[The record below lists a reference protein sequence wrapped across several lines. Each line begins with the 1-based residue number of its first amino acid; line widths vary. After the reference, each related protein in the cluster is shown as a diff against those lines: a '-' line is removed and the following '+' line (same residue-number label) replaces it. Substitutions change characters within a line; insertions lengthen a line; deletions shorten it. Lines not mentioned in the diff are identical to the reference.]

1 MIYDVAIV
9 GAGVIGGMVAR
20 ELTRYKL
27 SVVLLEKE
35 GDVAMGASK
44 ANSGIVH
51 GGYDPEPNTLK
62 AKLNAEGIE
71 KLYAVAR
78 KLHVPCKNNGSFVCA
93 FSKEEDKTVKEL
105 YNRGIQNGIGGLSIL
120 SGDEARAIEPNL
132 SSSVTSVLNVPNAGI
147 ICPYELTIA
156 SVGNAMKNG
165 ARLLTDF
172 TVTSVV
178 NVNGVF
184 SVSSADG
191 REVSAK
197 YVINCAGCY
206 SDKVAKMVGDES
218 FEIIPRAGQYIL
230 LDKKEGARVS
240 HTIFQVP
247 SKQGKG
253 VLVTPTVDGNL
264 LTGPTAEA
272 VDCPLCVNTT
282 ADGLSTVQKLAAKSV
297 PSVQFREVIT
307 SFCGVRSSEKNGDF
321 IIEESKVQKSFV
333 NVAAIDSPG
342 LTSSVAIAEYT
353 VEVLRNM
360 GVELVEN
367 EAFDGT
373 RDDPHFFRHMTD
385 DEKNEYIKSH
395 PAYGKI
401 ICRCETV
408 TEGEILDAIRRDPKP
423 YDIDGVKRR
432 TRSGMGRCQG
442 GFCKP
447 FVMKLIAEE
456 QHRGMT
462 DITKNGK
469 DSNMVIGKL

>member
-1 MIYDVAIV
+1 MSYDVAII

-20 ELTRYKL
+20 ELTKYKL
-27 SVVLLEKE
+27 SVALLEKE

-44 ANSGIVH
+44 ANSGIIH

-62 AKLNAEGIE
+62 AKMNTLGIE
-71 KLYAVAR
+71 KLYKVANE
-78 KLHVPCKNNGSFVCA
+78 LHVPHKNNGSLVCA
-93 FSKEEDKTVKEL
+93 FSKEEDLTVKAL
-105 YNRGIQNGIGGLSIL
+105 YDRGIENGISGLSIL
-120 SGDEARAIEPNL
+120 SGDEVRAIEPNL
-132 SSSVTSVLNVPNAGI
+132 SPEITSALNVPNAGI

-156 SVGNAMKNG
+156 AVGNAMKNG
-165 ARLLTDF
+165 AKLLTDF
-172 TVTSVV
+172 TVTSII
-178 NVNGVF
+178 NANSEF
-184 SVSSADG
+184 TVSSADG
-191 REVSAK
+191 RTVSAK
-197 YVINCAGCY
+197 YIINCAGCY
-206 SDKVAKMVGDES
+206 SDKVANMVGDSS

-247 SKQGKG
+247 SKEGKG
-253 VLVTPTVDGNL
+253 ILVSPTVDGNL

-282 ADGLSTVQKLAAKSV
+282 ADGLETVQKLAAKSV

-321 IIEESKVQKSFV
+321 IIEESKVQKGFV

-342 LTSSVAIAEYT
+342 LTSCVAIAEYT
-353 VEVLRNM
+353 VNVLREM
-360 GVELVEN
+360 GVELIDN
-367 EAFDGT
+367 PDFDGT
-373 RDDPHFFRHMTD
+373 REDPHFFRHLTD
-385 DEKNEYIKSH
+385 EQKNEYIKEH

-401 ICRCETV
+401 VCRCETV
-408 TEGEILDAIRRDPKP
+408 TEGEIRDAILRDPKP

-447 FVMKLIAEE
+447 FVMKLLAQVNGERME
-456 QHRGMT
+456 T
-462 DITKNGK
+462 ITKNGK

>member
-20 ELTRYKL
+20 ELTKYKL

-44 ANSGIVH
+44 ANSGIIH
-51 GGYDPEPNTLK
+51 GGYDPEPETLK
-62 AKLNAEGIE
+62 AKLNTMGVE
-71 KLYAVAR
+71 KLYETAR
-78 KLHVPCKNNGSFVCA
+78 QLHVPHKNNGSFVCA
-93 FSKEEDKTVKEL
+93 FSEAEEEHLKML
-105 YNRGIQNGIGGLSIL
+105 YERGIVNGISGLSIL
-120 SGDEARAIEPNL
+120 SGDEARTIEPNL
-132 SSSVTSVLNVPNAGI
+132 STEITAALNIPSAGI

-156 SVGNAMKNG
+156 AVGNAMKNG
-165 ARLLTDF
+165 AELLLDF
-172 TVTSVV
+172 TVTSII
-178 NVNGVF
+178 NNDGKF
-184 SVSSADG
+184 LLSSADG

-206 SDKVAKMVGDES
+206 SDKIAAMVGDTS

-230 LDKKEGARVS
+230 LDKKEGSRVN

-247 SKQGKG
+247 TAEGKG
-253 VLVTPTVDGNL
+253 ILVTPTVDGNL

-272 VDCPLCVNTT
+272 VDCPLCVDTS
-282 ADGLSTVQKLAAKSV
+282 AEGLGIVQRLAAKSV
-297 PSVQFREVIT
+297 PSVQFREVVT

-321 IIEESKVQKSFV
+321 IIEESKAQKGFV

-353 VEVLRNM
+353 VDVLREM
-360 GVELVEN
+360 GVELN
-367 EAFDGT
+367 ANPDFDGT
-373 RDDPHFFRHMTD
+373 RDDPHFFRHLTD
-385 DEKNEYIKSH
+385 EEKNEYIKKN

-408 TEGEILDAIRRDPKP
+408 TEGEIVDAIRRDPKP
-423 YDIDGVKRR
+423 RDIDGVKRR

-447 FVMKLIAEE
+447 FVMKLLAKENKVAME
-456 QHRGMT
+456 SV
-462 DITKNGK
+462 TKNGK

>member
-20 ELTRYKL
+20 ELTKYKL

-62 AKLNAEGIE
+62 AKLNTEGIE

-78 KLHVPCKNNGSFVCA
+78 ELHVPCKNNGSFVCA
-93 FSKEEDKTVKEL
+93 FSDEEDETVKEL
-105 YNRGIQNGIGGLSIL
+105 FERGLTNGITGLSIL

-132 SSSVTSVLNVPNAGI
+132 SSEVTSALNVPNAGI

-165 ARLLTDF
+165 AMLLTDF
-172 TVTSVV
+172 AVTSIV
-178 NVNGVF
+178 NTNGIF
-184 SVSSADG
+184 NVSSADG
-191 REVSAK
+191 RELSAK

-230 LDKKEGARVS
+230 LDKKEGKRVN

-247 SKQGKG
+247 SKEGKG
-253 VLVTPTVDGNL
+253 ILVTPTVDGNL

-282 ADGLSTVQKLAAKSV
+282 ADGLSVVQKLAARSV

-321 IIEESKVQKSFV
+321 IIEESKAQKGFV

-353 VEVLRNM
+353 VDVLRTM
-360 GVELVEN
+360 GVELIEN

-373 RDDPHFFRHMTD
+373 RDDPHFFRHMSD
-385 DEKNEYIKSH
+385 DEKNEYIKQH

-423 YDIDGVKRR
+423 FDIDGVKRR

-456 QHRGMT
+456 EHRSMT